1 MESAKV
7 TNSNR
12 DKLIREFNKYGGDY
26 NFGKLSKN
34 ASLEQVRNSHKAY
47 IERLGYDIL
56 SLAVQQG
63 NTVIASVEGKYLKH
77 SEDKDIKQ
85 LAKYAEKLAK
95 AKKKSDSHLKSNER
109 DFLEKGNLNIKGYGN
124 EDVMTEFEKL
134 KYPMQIDKFINEIS
148 TQDPNKIYYDKELET
163 FKRVFQKVEATREK
177 DINKIMDKLKTLD
190 FQGLKDKS
198 NYLLQSLEIYGSPDN
213 KVGSYGD
220 EETELANARL
230 DDVMINL
237 GLKKNGKRK
246 VNSILKK
253 YKSDSK
259 Q

>member
-1 MESAKV
+1 
-7 TNSNR
+7 
-12 DKLIREFNKYGGDY
+12 
-26 NFGKLSKN
+26 
-34 ASLEQVRNSHKAY
+34 
-47 IERLGYDIL
+47 
-56 SLAVQQG
+56 
-63 NTVIASVEGKYLKH
+63 
-77 SEDKDIKQ
+77 
-85 LAKYAEKLAK
+85 
-95 AKKKSDSHLKSNER
+95 
-109 DFLEKGNLNIKGYGN
+109 
-124 EDVMTEFEKL
+124 MTEFEKL